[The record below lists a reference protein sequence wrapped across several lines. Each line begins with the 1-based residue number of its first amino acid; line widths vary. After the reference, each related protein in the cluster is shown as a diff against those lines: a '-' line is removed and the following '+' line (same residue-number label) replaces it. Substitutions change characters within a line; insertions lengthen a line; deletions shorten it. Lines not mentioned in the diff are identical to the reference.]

1 MTLTINLTHLQGCQ
15 SRDHRVKVRNKAGA
29 SEEEMQQQQEI
40 FRLLMAHRDLIC
52 LCPVR
57 KSGIKISADANSI
70 TLPTPLPQ

>member
-1 MTLTINLTHLQGCQ
+1 MHDSVCGGTVQWYLWYQ
-15 SRDHRVKVRNKAGA
+15 NKAGA

-57 KSGIKISADANSI
+57 KSGIKISADANSV